1 MPNRTIYLNNLSISN
16 DRTIIFML
24 GPCQIESELHVFTM
38 YEEIRKICDKLSAN
52 FIFKTSF
59 DKANRTSL
67 YSKRG
72 VGLEKGLEIFSKL
85 KEDYPDIKII
95 TDVHLPEQCD
105 KVAKVVDILQI
116 PAFLCRQ
123 TDLLIAAAKT
133 DKTIM
138 VKKGQF
144 ISPYEV
150 EGIIEKITNYN
161 KKLIICE
168 RGTMF
173 GYNYLVNDFK
183 AMEIVKR
190 FGYPLIFDA
199 THSVQMPGKDGKKS
213 SGDREMVYPLAKAA
227 VALGVAG
234 IFMEVHNDP
243 ENAPSD
249 GKNMIYLSCLEDI
262 LKKLIAL
269 DNFVK
274 TSKI

>member
-1 MPNRTIYLNNLSISN
+1 
-16 DRTIIFML
+16 
-24 GPCQIESELHVFTM
+24 M